1 MSVCCRERLQRLSL
15 AVARFLLRC
24 TTVASSQKADYR
36 ARSTVPTHAFAAS
49 VPGETKPVKKR
60 TSAAVHDLT
69 VIDSYIS
76 DFPQSTQKVLLQLRQ
91 VIREAAPDALEAIKY
106 RIPTFVLNGNLVHFA
121 AFNRHIGFYPTPSAM
136 LHFQKELAPYPSAK
150 GSVQFLLNQPM
161 PWDLIREMVL
171 FRVAEVQGAK
181 TATVAKTSARTKTAN
196 PPKKT
201 RTAPTD
207 AGNASKHTAEASTA
221 KTRKVPKPDANS
233 AKNGRS
239 VPGKKTK

>member
-1 MSVCCRERLQRLSL
+1 M
-15 AVARFLLRC
+15 
-24 TTVASSQKADYR
+24 T
-36 ARSTVPTHAFAAS
+36 
-49 VPGETKPVKKR
+49 GETKPVKKT
-60 TSAAVHDLT
+60 TSAAVRALT
-69 VIDSYIS
+69 VIDSYIA
-76 DFPQSTQKVLLQLRQ
+76 DFPQSTQEVLQRLRQ
-91 VIREAAPDALEAIKY
+91 VIREAAPDAVEAIKY

-171 FRVAEVQGAK
+171 FRVTEVQGAK
-181 TATVAKTSARTKTAN
+181 TAAIAKTSARTKTAN

-201 RTAPTD
+201 RTVSTD
-207 AGNASKHTAEASTA
+207 AGNASKQTAEVATA
-221 KTRKVPKPDANS
+221 KTRTVAKPDARS
-233 AKNGRS
+233 SKTSRS